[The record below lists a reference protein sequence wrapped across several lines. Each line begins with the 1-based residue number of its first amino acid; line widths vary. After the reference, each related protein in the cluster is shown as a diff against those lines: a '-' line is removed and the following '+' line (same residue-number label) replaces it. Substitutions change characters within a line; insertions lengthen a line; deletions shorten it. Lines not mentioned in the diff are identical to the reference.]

1 MKKVFLILLG
11 LVAVSC
17 AEPKDNVKKEN
28 SGIDGIYTYTEQVNG
43 MTYKYNHTTHGGITV
58 VNLTKDS
65 LEMEYMKSQI
75 TINHK
80 FYGE

>member
-1 MKKVFLILLG
+1 MKKILVIILG
-11 LVAVSC
+11 LLAVSC
-17 AEPKDNVKKEN
+17 VEPNENVTIEN
-28 SGIDGIYTYTEQVNG
+28 SGVHGHLTYTEEVNG
-43 MTYKYNHTTHGGITV
+43 MTYKYTRSDQGGLV
-58 VNLTKDS
+58 AVNLSKDS